1 MDRRHVMLLT
11 GLSAAAAA
19 LPVATANAEPAVGD
33 IPPGTAPVP
42 GAPGAPGEPVP
53 AAAVGPVMLFQE
65 EFNGPAGAPPDPA
78 WWFIVPAREL
88 IKNPVEWDQ
97 PYNMGRYVTDQE
109 HVFQDGRGN
118 LVIRATR
125 GPGATIQERYASAKV
140 IGNWRGGVGT
150 TWEARI
156 KLDCLT
162 DGAWPAFWLL
172 NDNPVRGGEIDLVEW
187 YGNNDW
193 PSGTTVHARLD
204 GTSFATDRHPVDNA
218 WHTWRMTWLPTGM
231 YFWKDYQP
239 GMEPFFEV
247 PANSIADWPFND
259 PGYTLAPVFNIA
271 VGGSGGREPA
281 AGTYPAEMLI
291 DWIRVF

>member
-1 MDRRHVMLLT
+1 MDRRHLLFT
-11 GLSAAAAA
+11 IGLGAAAAA
-19 LPVATANAEPAVGD
+19 LPAATAHAQPVPGD
-33 IPPGTAPVP
+33 IPPAPAPP
-42 GAPGAPGEPVP
+42 GAPPAP
-53 AAAVGPVMLFQE
+53 AAAAAPVFLFQE

-78 WWFIVPAREL
+78 WWFIVPEREV
-88 IKNPVEWDQ
+88 IRNPVEWDK

-109 HVFQDGRGN
+109 HVFQDGKGN

-125 GPGATIQERYASAKV
+125 GPGTTIQEKYASAKI

-172 NDNPVRGGEIDLVEW
+172 NDNPVRGGEVDLVEW

-239 GMEPFFEV
+239 GMEPFFTV
-247 PANSIADWPFND
+247 PANSIDDWPFND

-281 AGTYPAEMLI
+281 GGNYPAQMLI